1 MPVINLERYF
11 AFSLLEIATIDE
23 DIKLNSFESNII
35 KPKARTFFKSFIQTM
50 MRADNCHVFT
60 AI

>member
-23 DIKLNSFESNII
+23 DIKINSFESNII
-35 KPKARTFFKSFIQTM
+35 KPKARTFF
-50 MRADNCHVFT
+50 
-60 AI
+60 